1 MVRILIFKAFLF
13 CSSMLC
19 LGQLSVSFNT
29 VPSNNGSL
37 SICEGSVIEFVDNS
51 TNVPQGAVYNWSF
64 PGGQPS
70 SAVGQGPHLIEYN
83 FDGDFAATL
92 EIDGVLY
99 SVSLTVLDGDFIE
112 PDLEIDLN
120 NGFGW
125 GLSNFNN
132 QQYFTL
138 CSPSGFGELL
148 DFSTTTSNTNANTQH
163 IINWGDNSP
172 LTEFVGEN
180 ILGDQHI
187 YSESGA
193 YTISYTVVLESG
205 CTYTQE
211 YNLFIGA
218 SPNAT
223 VSTQGTPILCNPGSA
238 VFNVL
243 GGAQNVNGT
252 IYTFQVN
259 DASPPQIFT
268 HEELISQGGV
278 FNAQINSWVFS
289 FTHVFNSVSCGVNS
303 IINNTLYSNA
313 LQASIT
319 VSNPCGQS
327 SNANGPYIIQS
338 GPEASFIS
346 SPDDNIICL
355 NSTVSFTDESIAGTN
370 ITGLSPNFLCNS
382 NYKKYWTIQ
391 GPGGFIP
398 ITTSPSVSAG
408 NVQANPF
415 VSVLGNFGFNN
426 NQPNNSLVWSNNS
439 SNSIDVTFI
448 TPGTYT
454 ITLYTGSNN
463 CGITSFTQTLCVIPS
478 VEANF
483 SLSENIGCTD
493 LPVLINN
500 NSSVVTCGLN
510 NIYNWTVT
518 RTNPEN
524 CPNGGDPGY
533 AFANGT
539 SANDFE
545 PEIIFN
551 SPGIYEVQL
560 IVSIS
565 ESLLGTLCDP
575 DTAVQFIT
583 IKDIPF
589 GTLQPIQV

>member
-1 MVRILIFKAFLF
+1 MKLPSKELFLF
-13 CSSMLC
+13 VILF
-19 LGQLSVSFNT
+19 LPTILWGQLDVVFNT
-29 VPSNNGSL
+29 LPANNGTL
-37 SICEGSVIEFVDNS
+37 TICEGSSVQFVDNS
-51 TNVPQGAVYNWSF
+51 LNVPQGAEYNWSF

-70 SAVGQGPHLIEYN
+70 SAVGQGPHLVEYN
-83 FDGDFAATL
+83 SDGDFVAEL
-92 EIDGVLY
+92 EIDGVAY
-99 SVSLTVLDGDFIE
+99 TVSISVLEGDFIE
-112 PDLEIDLN
+112 PDLEVDLN

-125 GLSNFNN
+125 GISNFNN
-132 QQYFTL
+132 EQYFTV

-148 DFSTTTSNTNANTQH
+148 DFSTTTSNTNSTTQH
-163 IINWGDNSP
+163 IIDWGDNSP
-172 LTEFVGEN
+172 PTVYTGEN

-187 YSESGA
+187 YSESGT
-193 YTISYTVVLESG
+193 YTITYTVILETG
-205 CTYTQE
+205 CSYTQE
-211 YNLFIGA
+211 YNIFIGA

-259 DASPPQIFT
+259 DGSPAQVFT
-268 HEELISQGGV
+268 HEELIAQGGI

-289 FTHVFNSVSCGVNS
+289 FTHIFNSVSCGVNS

-338 GPEASFIS
+338 GPEASFTS
-346 SPDDNIICL
+346 TPNENVICV
-355 NSTVSFTDESIAGTN
+355 NSTVSFEDESIAGTN
-370 ITGLSPNFLCNS
+370 ITGSSPNFACNS
-382 NYKKYWTIQ
+382 SYKKYWTIQ
-391 GPGGFIP
+391 GPGGAIP
-398 ITTSPSVSAG
+398 IFTSPAANAG
-408 NVQANPF
+408 NVQTNPF
-415 VSVLGNFGFNN
+415 VTVAGNLGFNV
-426 NQPNNSLVWSNNS
+426 NQPNNPQFWSNNAS
-439 SNSIDVTFI
+439 SDIDVTFN

-463 CGITSFTQTLCVIPS
+463 CGVTSFSQTICVIPS

-483 SLSENIGCTD
+483 SLSENIGCAD
-493 LPVLINN
+493 LPVTIDN

-510 NIYNWTVT
+510 NLYNWTVT

-533 AFANGT
+533 FFANGT
-539 SANDFE
+539 SATDFE

-560 IVSIS
+560 VVSIS
-565 ESLLGTLCDP
+565 ESLSGTLCDP
-575 DTAVQFIT
+575 DTAVQSII

-589 GTLQPIQV
+589 NDLG